1 MPSIGDK
8 VAAIKQ
14 ELGLSPTLTTA
25 EAVAA
30 ALVDRDRVDQGAT
43 QEGLKIGG
51 SCQNFA
57 HAPSFHT
64 TSVL

>member
-30 ALVDRDRVDQGAT
+30 ALVDLAAM
-43 QEGLKIGG
+43 LIP
-51 SCQNFA
+51 F
-57 HAPSFHT
+57 
-64 TSVL
+64 

>member
-30 ALVDRDRVDQGAT
+30 ALVDLAIAPETTAT
-43 QEGLKIGG
+43 ACVVFFL
-51 SCQNFA
+51 
-57 HAPSFHT
+57 
-64 TSVL
+64 